1 MEVAATEVAP
11 LVGDPSVARPRALT
25 TASEVALLGSRHE
38 SMTLPPFAADF
49 AHPASIRH
57 WRLSGPTSLHRAPC
71 PPCGLASLRRAPY
84 PGRPSLTSTSSFV
97 LCCAASIGRGQR
109 RGTMEWRWKKLDK
122 RDLHGSKVW
131 NGGFSWATG
140 LRLGRVVR
148 KS

>member
-57 WRLSGPTSLHRAPC
+57 WRLSGPASLHRAPC

-84 PGRPSLTSTSSFV
+84 PGRPSPTSTSSFCVV
-97 LCCAASIGRGQR
+97 LCCLD
-109 RGTMEWRWKKLDK
+109 WKGPKK
-122 RDLHGSKVW
+122 GN
-131 NGGFSWATG
+131 NGVEVEEARQAGPTW
-140 LRLGRVVR
+140 
-148 KS
+148 K